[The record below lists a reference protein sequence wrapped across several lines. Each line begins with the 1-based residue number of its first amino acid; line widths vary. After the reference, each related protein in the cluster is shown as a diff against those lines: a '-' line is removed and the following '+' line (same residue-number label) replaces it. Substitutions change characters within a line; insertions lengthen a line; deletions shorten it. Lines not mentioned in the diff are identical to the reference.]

1 MKKIDWLAV
10 VFIIILSIFSLRD
23 LYKAGF
29 YTSHDGIHQV
39 VRLYYFNQALS
50 DGQIPPRWA
59 GGLLNGYGYPLF
71 VFSYQLPWLLAQPF
85 RLLNLS
91 VFESI
96 KAVFLLGYCLSG
108 VTMYF
113 FLKKLVGRGGSL
125 VGTVIYLFAPFRFS
139 NIFVRA
145 AIGDAT
151 VFIFPPFLFLS
162 LYSLQIKNKIS
173 WPWIVLG
180 AVSLS
185 GMLLSHAMVFLF
197 YFLAFWLYCLFV
209 AVYRKKINLIISS
222 VVITILTFGLSAY
235 YFLPSFVEKNL
246 TKFSQ
251 IMGPAHLGQ
260 YFLSLKELVYSTWGY
275 GVMHSPEGA
284 MSLQLGFAQWLSV
297 VLFILLVLFLHKK
310 INRKSFFPESLIF
323 LFIFVITIFLM
334 LPASKIFWQSFSRIM
349 VVDFPWR
356 ILSLTV
362 FTSSVLAAFFIAGLP
377 NKRLKFIFG
386 FMLIFLA
393 FYANRNHLRIN
404 QVLDWPL
411 DFCLKL
417 ERTTNTYD
425 EYTPKWVNFDATK
438 KAPSKIETS
447 IPSTDLKIRE
457 ERSNYLSFS
466 LDLPKETKVRIN
478 TVYYPGWEV
487 FVDGQP
493 TAIQYDQGVIEFPVK
508 SGKTE
513 IVSRF
518 RETPLRLFSD
528 LLTVLTLSVIIYG
541 FVIAIRRLAKKQS
554 HPRLPRPA

>member
-1 MKKIDWLAV
+1 MKKIDWL
-10 VFIIILSIFSLRD
+10 IIVLIFFLSIITLRNFFQP
-23 LYKAGF
+23 GF

-85 RLLNLS
+85 RLLNFS

-96 KAVFLLGYCLSG
+96 KAVFIFG
-108 VTMYF
+108 YF
-113 FLKKLVGRGGSL
+113 FSGLAMYLYLKKIVGRGAGL

-173 WPWIVLG
+173 WQWIVLG

-197 YFLAFWLYCLFV
+197 YFFAFWLYCLFITV
-209 AVYRKKINLIISS
+209 FRKKIKLIIPS
-222 VVITILTFGLSAY
+222 VIITILTFGLSAY
-235 YFLPSFVEKNL
+235 YFLPSFTEKNL

-275 GVMHSPEGA
+275 GVMRAQEGA

-297 VLFILLVLFLHKK
+297 ILFLLLVLFLHKK
-310 INRKSFFPESLIF
+310 IKRKSFFQESLFF
-323 LFIFVITIFLM
+323 LVLFVITIFLM
-334 LPASKIFWQSFSRIM
+334 LPVSKIFWQSISRIM
-349 VVDFPWR
+349 VIDFPWR
-356 ILSLTV
+356 ILSLSV
-362 FTSSVLAAFFIAGLP
+362 FTSSVLAGFFIAGLP
-377 NKRLKFIFG
+377 NKRLKFICG
-386 FMLIFLA
+386 FILIFLA

-411 DFCLKL
+411 DFYLKL

-425 EYTPKWVNFDATK
+425 EYTPKWVNFDVNK
-438 KAPSKIETS
+438 KALSKIETS
-447 IPSTDLKIRE
+447 IPSTDLKIKE
-457 ERSNYLSFS
+457 EKSNYLSFT

-478 TVYYPGWEV
+478 TIYYPGWEV
-487 FVDGQP
+487 FVDEVP

-508 SGKTE
+508 AGKTE
-513 IVSRF
+513 VVSRF

-528 LLTVLTLSVIIYG
+528 FLSVLTLSVIIFG
-541 FVIAIRRLAKKQS
+541 FYKFKK
-554 HPRLPRPA
+554 L